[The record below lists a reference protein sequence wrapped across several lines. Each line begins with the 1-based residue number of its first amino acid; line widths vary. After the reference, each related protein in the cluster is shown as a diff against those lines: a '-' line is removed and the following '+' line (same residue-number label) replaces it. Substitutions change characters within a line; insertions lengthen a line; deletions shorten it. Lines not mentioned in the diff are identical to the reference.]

1 MDIESFIVENAGN
14 TCYIDSLLVAL
25 FFQNTAISK
34 MLSTDVKDALII
46 YLQEFIREKFV
57 NPIRNCKSVLM
68 DDVEMLRTLCFQIG
82 WRNNNINEFYNQ
94 QDVNEFFIFIA
105 SLFENEQIKLEKK
118 IITEMNEEINK
129 NPNIETIPFIPLF
142 LPEDVSNIAVKNMLM
157 SWLNDNIYQNNEQ
170 TNLGVYNIINS
181 PLLLPLSINR
191 FNNLGERINTD
202 VIIQK
207 KITLTYNEWYFHA
220 AICHQGESYKSGHY
234 YTLIKT
240 NDDKWFIFDDLQTP
254 CMKECR
260 MDDIEITNKIKK
272 HCVFLI
278 YKKITI

>member
-129 NPNIETIPFIPLF
+129 NPDIETIPFIPLF